1 MNDINLKNQ
10 NNNIQDETVLHNYE
24 VVKKISF
31 ITNLIYK
38 IKNSKT
44 QKLLPTTELK
54 PQKTFK
60 SIHYMWNMANFR
72 TSLFNILDSIR
83 NFLSNSFQKNPVNS
97 LEAQIIGKSNNVV
110 ILSETPINFIIPK
123 PIKLKKNNN
132 EK

>member
-10 NNNIQDETVLHNYE
+10 NNNIQDETVLHNYD

-60 SIHYMWNMANFR
+60 SIYYMWNMANFR

-110 ILSETPINFIIPK
+110 ILNETPINFIIPK